1 MSRNDGPS
9 SLVPAPGMKQK
20 LSTTPHSAPSHVD
33 LFLLSLHTRDV
44 SPTLLSPTQSQL
56 TRTTPCS
63 GLYSDLNHHPHHP
76 ILIIS
81 VSPPVRLPICS
92 LTPKILH
99 RSRPVIS
106 CSPTLVK
113 VKVTQ
118 SCPTLQRHGLQPA
131 RLLCSWNS
139 PGKNT
144 GVGCHFLLQGI
155 FPTQGSN
162 SGLPRC
168 RQILYHLSHLHFTP
182 I

>member
-20 LSTTPHSAPSHVD
+20 LSTTPRSTPSHVD
-33 LFLLSLHTRDV
+33 LFLFSLHTRDV
-44 SPTLLSPTQSQL
+44 SSTLLSPTQPQL

-63 GLYSDLNHHPHHP
+63 GPYSDLNHHAHHP
-76 ILIIS
+76 IFIIS
-81 VSPPVRLPICS
+81 VSPPFRLPICS
-92 LTPKILH
+92 LTSKILH
-99 RSRPVIS
+99 RSRPVIY

-118 SCPTLQRHGLQPA
+118 SCPTLQRHGLQPT
-131 RLLCSWNS
+131 RLLCSWDS
-139 PGKNT
+139 PGKKT

-155 FPTQGSN
+155 LPTQGSN
-162 SGLPRC
+162 SGLPHC